1 MPLLPPLLLHYYITE
16 RCTCR
21 CQFCAIWRQP
31 LHTEASMMAVG
42 RNLDEA
48 AALGV
53 RFVDLT
59 GGEPL
64 LHPDLPEMLRLARA
78 AGLRTTL
85 TTNGMLYPDR
95 CHELAG
101 LVDFLHFSLD
111 AAAPAAHDRL
121 RGAAC
126 FDQVMAS
133 IDAARALGET
143 PDLIFTATPDN
154 LAHLAPLAEFS
165 RQTALLLI
173 VNPLFL
179 HHTKKALSRAD
190 LERIESLAGHPY
202 LYINRAFHTLRR
214 AGGNQCDQPRCR
226 VVDGVIV
233 IAPENELILPCYHFP
248 SRRIPLESGLWEA
261 WRSAAVRQERGRQG
275 RRPECQGCTLNC
287 YFDPSFHYQP
297 DRYLFQSLAA
307 KTKYSLDK
315 YLRAPLA
322 RRRGR
327 TDTRPAAIILAEIA
341 ARWRDQ
347 GVEL

>member
-16 RCTCR
+16 SCNCR
-21 CQFCAIWRQP
+21 CRFCAIWRQP
-31 LHTEASMMAVG
+31 PRAAASVTAVG
-42 RNLDEA
+42 RNLRDA
-48 AALGV
+48 AAIGV

-85 TTNGMLYPDR
+85 TTNGLLYPGR

-111 AAAPAAHDRL
+111 AATPAAHDRL
-121 RGAAC
+121 RGAAA

-133 IDAARALGET
+133 IDAARARGET
-143 PDLIFTATPDN
+143 PDLLFTATPEN

-165 RQTALLLI
+165 RRTALLLI
-173 VNPLFL
+173 VNPLFA
-179 HHTKKALSRAD
+179 HQSKSELSRTD
-190 LERIESLAGHPY
+190 LERIEEWAGHPY
-202 LYINRAFHTLRR
+202 LYINPALHTLRR
-214 AGGNQCDQPRCR
+214 AGGNQCDEPRCR
-226 VVDGVIV
+226 VVESVIV

-248 SRRIPLESGLWEA
+248 GDRIPLTSGLRA
-261 WRSAAVRQERGRQG
+261 VWRSEAVRQARRHQG

-307 KTKYSLDK
+307 KGRYSLDK

-327 TDTRPAAIILAEIA
+327 TDTRPAAMILAEIV
-341 ARWRDQ
+341 ARWRER
-347 GVEL
+347 GVVL